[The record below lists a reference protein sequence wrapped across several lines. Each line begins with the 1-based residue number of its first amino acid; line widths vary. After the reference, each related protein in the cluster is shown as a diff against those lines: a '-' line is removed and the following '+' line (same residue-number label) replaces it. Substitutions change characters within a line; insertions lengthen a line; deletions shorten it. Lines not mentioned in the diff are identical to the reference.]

1 MKHFDLSSGAAK
13 MALSLKQLDIK
24 WESAKETWNDAT
36 SKAFHKEH
44 IEPLLPDVK
53 QTLEAV
59 GRLAEVLARAARDV
73 AEGSDY

>member
-1 MKHFDLSSGAAK
+1 VRHFDLSSGAAK

-24 WESAKETWNDAT
+24 WETVEETWNDAT

-53 QTLEAV
+53 MTLEAV
-59 GRLAEVLARAARDV
+59 GRLAEVLARAERDV
-73 AEGSDY
+73 SDGFDG

>member
-44 IEPLLPDVK
+44 IEPLPPKVK

>member
-1 MKHFDLSSGAAK
+1 

>member
-1 MKHFDLSSGAAK
+1 MRHFDLSSGAAK
-13 MALSLKQLDIK
+13 MALALKQLDSK
-24 WESAKETWNDAT
+24 WESAKESWNDST

-44 IEPLLPDVK
+44 IDPLMPDVK

-73 AEGSDY
+73 SDRFDG

>member
-59 GRLAEVLARAARDV
+59 CRLAEVLARAARDV

>member
-24 WESAKETWNDAT
+24 WESAKDTWNDAT

-44 IEPLLPDVK
+44 IEPLMPDVK

>member
-1 MKHFDLSSGAAK
+1 MKHFDLSSGASK
-13 MALSLKQLDIK
+13 MALALKQLDIK
-24 WESAKETWNDAT
+24 WESAKETWNDGT

-44 IEPLLPDVK
+44 IEPLMPDVK

-73 AEGSDY
+73 GEGSDL